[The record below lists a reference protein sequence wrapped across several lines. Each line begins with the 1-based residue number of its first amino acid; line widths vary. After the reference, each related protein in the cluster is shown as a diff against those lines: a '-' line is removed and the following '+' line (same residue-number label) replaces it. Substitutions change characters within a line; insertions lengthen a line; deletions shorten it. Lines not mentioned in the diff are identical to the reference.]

1 MNFLRLEFDHSNIQI
16 FRVQANEEQSIRSDG
31 LLLIRDR
38 RSHFCEVYLLSI
50 REASS
55 NRKSEG
61 QNRVGHWCQFW
72 NRKGYVALP
81 RISLFAGLIPAE

>member
-1 MNFLRLEFDHSNIQI
+1 MNFLRLEFYHSNIQI

-31 LLLIRDR
+31 LLLICDR
-38 RSHFCEVYLLSI
+38 CGHFCEVYLLSI

-72 NRKGYVALP
+72 NWKGYVASP
-81 RISLFAGLIPAE
+81 HSSLFAGLIPAE